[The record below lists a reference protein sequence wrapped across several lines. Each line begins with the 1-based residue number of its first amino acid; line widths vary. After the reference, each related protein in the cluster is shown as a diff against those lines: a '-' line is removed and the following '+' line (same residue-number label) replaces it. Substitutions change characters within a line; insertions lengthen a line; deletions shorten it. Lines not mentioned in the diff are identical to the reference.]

1 MALLEQEAQCSQV
14 LLFSSRQMLLPPFDY
29 FFMYERS
36 IDSLDNVDIGI
47 TFKEEPLSKRA
58 RGIM

>member
-14 LLFSSRQMLLPPFDY
+14 LLSWYRQMLLLSFD
-29 FFMYERS
+29 S
-36 IDSLDNVDIGI
+36 SLCMRGQLVALDIGI

-58 RGIM
+58 CDMM